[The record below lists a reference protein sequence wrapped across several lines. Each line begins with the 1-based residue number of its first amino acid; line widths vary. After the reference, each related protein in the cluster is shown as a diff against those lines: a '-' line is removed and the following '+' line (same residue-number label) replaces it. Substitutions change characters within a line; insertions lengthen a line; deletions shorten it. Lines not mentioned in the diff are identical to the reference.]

1 MRLLYLTAGAANMYC
16 GSCLRDNAL
25 AAELLARGHDVLL
38 VPIYTPTRTDERN
51 VSQEKVFFGGISV
64 YLQQHSAV
72 FRRTPAFLDRL
83 WDSTPALRWAARRSI
98 PVDPRS
104 LGELTIS
111 MLKGEAGNQ
120 RKELD
125 KLLHWMSAQDAAPD
139 LVTLPNSLL
148 ISLARPI
155 KRALKRPVCCTLQGE
170 DLFLSG
176 LNEADREQSLAL
188 VRAQVADVDCFV
200 AVSDYYAEFMCE
212 YLRIPER
219 KMRVVPLGI
228 NLEGYAVRERP
239 RNDDA
244 FTIGFFARVAPEK
257 GLHLLC
263 EAYRRLRAR
272 GDFPARL
279 EVAGYLAP
287 EHQRYL
293 QGIERQ
299 MNEWGLRHE
308 FRYRGV
314 LDRQQKIEFLQHL
327 DVLSVPATYDEPKGI
342 FLLEAMAC
350 GTPVVQPRR
359 GAFTEIIERTG
370 GGLLCAPDDAESL
383 AEAFYEL
390 RQNPERATD
399 LGRAG
404 AAAVR
409 TDFSVARMAERALE
423 VYEKVISF

>member
-212 YLRIPER
+212 YLRIPE
-219 KMRVVPLGI
+219 
-228 NLEGYAVRERP
+228 
-239 RNDDA
+239 
-244 FTIGFFARVAPEK
+244 
-257 GLHLLC
+257 
-263 EAYRRLRAR
+263 
-272 GDFPARL
+272 
-279 EVAGYLAP
+279 
-287 EHQRYL
+287 
-293 QGIERQ
+293 
-299 MNEWGLRHE
+299 
-308 FRYRGV
+308 
-314 LDRQQKIEFLQHL
+314 
-327 DVLSVPATYDEPKGI
+327 
-342 FLLEAMAC
+342 
-350 GTPVVQPRR
+350 
-359 GAFTEIIERTG
+359 
-370 GGLLCAPDDAESL
+370 
-383 AEAFYEL
+383 
-390 RQNPERATD
+390 
-399 LGRAG
+399 
-404 AAAVR
+404 
-409 TDFSVARMAERALE
+409 
-423 VYEKVISF
+423 